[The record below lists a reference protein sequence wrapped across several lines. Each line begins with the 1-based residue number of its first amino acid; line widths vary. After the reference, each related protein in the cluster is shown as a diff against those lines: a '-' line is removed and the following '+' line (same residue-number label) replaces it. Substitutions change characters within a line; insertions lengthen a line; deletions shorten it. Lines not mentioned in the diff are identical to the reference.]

1 MAYSA
6 TPMELGAHRDALIK
20 LWSDNLGD
28 PLIKERAAERVRWL
42 YERAP
47 AGPARTWLGVD
58 DSGGAPS
65 IIGCGSCYP
74 RDTWVDGVKR
84 RGGILADFAVDRLHR
99 TAGPAVVVQ
108 RAIAGGSGG
117 SGIELLYGWPNNK
130 SLAVFKRIGYRVVGQ
145 TSIWMKPVRSLRH
158 VRKQVVARLGER
170 PGVDVAA
177 RMAAPLVDAGLAA
190 QDVARSARGM
200 ARLRSEVLSR
210 ADARFDELWQ
220 RARPRWIIGEKSAA
234 YLNWRYADFPTAQYK
249 FFVLSDRKSGRV
261 EGYVAYTHR
270 NDTAIVA
277 DLYCADLEATVDDLL
292 LRFARRA
299 WREGAATVSL
309 TYMGTRALTERLGGL
324 GFHERPTERSLILYV
339 DKKAP
344 PELAAALQEPE
355 RWFMVDGEL
364 DI

>member
-6 TPMELGAHRDALIK
+6 TPMELGAHKDALIR
-20 LWSDNLGD
+20 LWSENLGD
-28 PLIKERAAERVRWL
+28 PLIRERAAQRVTWL

-47 AGPARTWLGVD
+47 AGPAHTWLGVD
-58 DSGGAPS
+58 DSGGAEA

-84 RGGILADFAVDRLHR
+84 RGAILADFAVDRLHR

-108 RAIAGGSGG
+108 RAIAGGSGD

-145 TSIWMKPVRSLRH
+145 TSIWMKPLRSLRH
-158 VRKQVVARLGER
+158 VRKRLAGRPAADVVARLGA
-170 PGVDVAA
+170 PVVDLA
-177 RMAAPLVDAGLAA
+177 LAA
-190 QDVARSARGM
+190 QDVVRAARGM
-200 ARLRSEVLSR
+200 ARLRGEVLSR
-210 ADARFDELWQ
+210 ADARFDELWA
-220 RARPRWIIGEKSAA
+220 RARPPWIIGEKSAA
-234 YLNWRYADFPTAQYK
+234 YLNWRYADFPTASYK
-249 FFVLSDRKSGRV
+249 FFALSDRRSGRL

-277 DLYCADLEATVDDLL
+277 DLYCADLETTVDDLL

-299 WREGAATVSL
+299 WLEGAATLSL
-309 TYMGTRALTERLGGL
+309 TYMGTKALTDRLPRL

-344 PELAAALQEPE
+344 PELAASLSAPE
-355 RWFMVDGEL
+355 RWFMIDGEL

>member
-1 MAYSA
+1 MSYSA
-6 TPMELGAHRDALIK
+6 TPLQLSAHRDALIK
-20 LWSDNLGD
+20 LWSENLGD
-28 PLIKERAAERVRWL
+28 PLIRERAAERVRWL

-47 AGPARTWLGVD
+47 AGPAQTWLGVD
-58 DSGGAPS
+58 DGSTS

-84 RGGILADFAVDRLHR
+84 RGAILADFAVDRLHR

-117 SGIELLYGWPNNK
+117 AGIELVYGWPNNK

-145 TSIWMKPVRSLRH
+145 TSIWMKPLRSHRH
-158 VRKQVVARLGER
+158 VRKRLGER
-170 PGVDVAA
+170 PGADLAA
-177 RMAAPLVDAGLAA
+177 RLGAPVLDLALAA
-190 QDVARSARGM
+190 QDVARAARGI
-200 ARLRSEVLSR
+200 ARLRSDVVSR
-210 ADARFDELWQ
+210 ADARFDELWT
-220 RARPRWIIGEKSAA
+220 RSRPRWNIGEKSAA
-234 YLNWRYADFPTAQYK
+234 YLNWRYADFPTATYR
-249 FFVLSDRKSGRV
+249 FFTLSDRRTGRL

-270 NDTAIVA
+270 NDAAIVA
-277 DLYCADLEATVDDLL
+277 DLFCADLGSTVDDLL

-309 TYMGTRALTERLGGL
+309 TYMGTRELTDRLAPL
-324 GFHERPTERSLILYV
+324 GFHERTTERSLVLYD

-344 PELAAALQEPE
+344 PELAASLTDPQ
-355 RWFMVDGEL
+355 RWFMIDGEL